1 MIEKTIYLIILKEHY
16 YIIYIELI
24 FKIINSLRGCG
35 NILRIGEF
43 SKLTGV
49 PIRTL
54 RYYDEIDLFKPADID
69 LFTDYRYYNEDQV
82 EDLNLINELKRV
94 GFSLEEIK
102 NNWNNFSDEVMLKK
116 KEELLKM
123 KEDINESIKKLD
135 IMRSNIN
142 NGKITKSVKS
152 KNAYVKSLY

>member
-1 MIEKTIYLIILKEHY
+1 M
-16 YIIYIELI
+16 
-24 FKIINSLRGCG
+24 RGCG
-35 NILRIGEF
+35 NILRIGEI

-69 LFTDYRYYNEDQV
+69 LFTDYRYYKEEQV
-82 EDLNLINELKRV
+82 EDLNLINELKKV
-94 GFSLEEIK
+94 GFSLDEIK
-102 NNWNNFSDEVMLKK
+102 NNWDKFSDEVMLKK

-135 IMRSNIN
+135 IMRSNIH
-142 NGKITKSVKS
+142 NGKILKSVKS
-152 KNAYVKSLY
+152 KNTYVKSLY

>member
-1 MIEKTIYLIILKEHY
+1 M
-16 YIIYIELI
+16 
-24 FKIINSLRGCG
+24 RGCG

-69 LFTDYRYYNEDQV
+69 LFTDYRYYKEEQV
-82 EDLNLINELKRV
+82 EDLNLINELKKV

-102 NNWNNFSDEVMLKK
+102 NNWDKFSDEVMLKK

-135 IMRSNIN
+135 IMRSNIH
-142 NGKITKSVKS
+142 NGKILKSVKS
-152 KNAYVKSLY
+152 KNTYVKSLY